1 MYLTNA
7 LLSIFK
13 RLSKIMSCLEQ
24 GLIFKKNIYNLFG
37 FFKRAAPDIMFPMK
51 KTVKKP
57 DKKILRNVELL
68 SDKLKDIHSTIHNNP
83 ELSLQEFKASEL
95 LCDFLLDEGFKVKRE
110 AAGIKTAFRAD
121 AGKNGSHPRPA
132 IVVEYDALPGI
143 GHACGHSIIAAAGVG
158 AGAAL
163 HRAYPNLPVS
173 VIGTPAEEIGMGKM
187 PMIKGGAF
195 EGADFA
201 LMVHP
206 SSKRQLIRLML
217 GVVQRTFTFHGR
229 PSHAA
234 ALPEA
239 GVNALDAVVMFYT
252 SVSALR
258 QRLPDDARVH
268 MVITD
273 GGKVPNIIPD
283 RSQALCAIRALDLD
297 TLSQVVKKVED
308 CARGAAKSTGAKLTI
323 KKIRNIV
330 MPLTPNRALS
340 RVYENH
346 VKGLGLE
353 AYNGPE
359 AKNIGSSDMGNLSQY
374 MPAVHPYAPVSKP
387 HEVSIHTRE
396 FEKMSG
402 GKNGQKAVMEG
413 AALLALTAHTVMK
426 SPSIYKEMRD
436 EFMENKQ
443 EVPRGLK

>member
-1 MYLTNA
+1 MIA
-7 LLSIFK
+7 
-13 RLSKIMSCLEQ
+13 
-24 GLIFKKNIYNLFG
+24 
-37 FFKRAAPDIMFPMK
+37 MK
-51 KTVKKP
+51 KINKKQ
-57 DKKILRNVELL
+57 DSKILRNIELL
-68 SDKLKDIHSTIHNNP
+68 GSELKKIHFEIHNNP
-83 ELSLQEFKASEL
+83 EISLEEWKASKL
-95 LCDFLLDEGFKVKRE
+95 LCDFLADEGFKIKRE
-110 AAGIKTAFRAD
+110 AGGIKTAFRAD
-121 AGKNGSHPRPA
+121 AGKTGKYPRPA

-163 HRAYPNLPVS
+163 HRAYPDLPVS

-187 PMIKGGAF
+187 PMIEAGAF
-195 EGADFA
+195 KGTDFA
-201 LMVHP
+201 MMVHP
-206 SSKRQLIRLML
+206 SSKRQLIRMML

-258 QRLPDDARVH
+258 QSLPDDARVH

-273 GGKVPNIIPD
+273 GGKVPNIIPE
-283 RSQALCAIRALDLD
+283 RSCALCAIRALDLD
-297 TLSQVVKKVED
+297 TLADVVKKVED
-308 CARGAAKSTGAKLTI
+308 CARGAAKSTGTKLKI

-330 MPLTPNRALS
+330 MPLNPNRVLTGI
-340 RVYENH
+340 YKEH
-346 VKGLGLE
+346 VNSFGLL
-353 AYNGPE
+353 AYDGPE
-359 AKNIGSSDMGNLSQY
+359 NKNIGSSDMGNLSQH
-374 MPAVHPYAPVSKP
+374 MPAIHPYIPVSKP

-396 FEKMSG
+396 FEKAAG

-426 SPSIYKEMRD
+426 SPAIYKEMRD
-436 EFMENKQ
+436 EFMEHKQ